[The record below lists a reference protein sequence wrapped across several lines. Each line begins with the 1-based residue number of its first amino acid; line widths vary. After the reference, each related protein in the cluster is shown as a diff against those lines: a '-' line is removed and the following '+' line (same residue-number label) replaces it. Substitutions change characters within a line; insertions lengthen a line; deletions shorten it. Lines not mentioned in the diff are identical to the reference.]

1 MAIFQSELF
10 SIISRASVGVTKK
23 LKCILMNFSKT
34 CFANQIGKTDPCPPE
49 KTKPL
54 IQFSTRVPLAR
65 AISKEI
71 FLPVSEWNA
80 RGVVNACRKV
90 VFRTS
95 WVLFQTERQD
105 HIQSFWRDV
114 VRSDQTGEWA
124 LIGAFWCLQWVRS
137 NPKPTQ
143 EPIECISGTSGSI
156 GSQSPSWLK
165 NRPQYKR
172 QLGLA
177 KPRSRMDR
185 KINFLDALEF
195 IWVHQKTVT
204 NFRQWF
210 PAIPVALIQFQGTC
224 ASAYIHII
232 SARPRSNILTGG

>member
-1 MAIFQSELF
+1 MLAEELCSERHEF
-10 SIISRASVGVTKK
+10 
-23 LKCILMNFSKT
+23 CSK
-34 CFANQIGKTDPCPPE
+34 QKGKIT
-49 KTKPL
+49 
-54 IQFSTRVPLAR
+54 
-65 AISKEI
+65 
-71 FLPVSEWNA
+71 
-80 RGVVNACRKV
+80 
-90 VFRTS
+90 
-95 WVLFQTERQD
+95 
-105 HIQSFWRDV
+105 FWRDV

-156 GSQSPSWLK
+156 GARSPSWLK

-224 ASAYIHII
+224 ASAYFMEWKNDFPWKMMI
-232 SARPRSNILTGG
+232 SWDLMGFWCSFWSGPASPPVCICSEKTSFSWYTRSKNPQKNM